1 VGSIIVDL
9 RTADGGQVESIVG
22 EAKQSGRRCVGVP
35 WETVEFEAW
44 GELYQ
49 TSQMSSERFR
59 RTPIER
65 LAHEI
70 VHEALLTQ
78 SR

>member
-1 VGSIIVDL
+1 
-9 RTADGGQVESIVG
+9 
-22 EAKQSGRRCVGVP
+22 
-35 WETVEFEAW
+35 VEFEAC

-70 VHEALLTQ
+70 VHEALLAQ
-78 SR
+78 SH